1 MSAFTY
7 YNANPYHIEE
17 EDCVCRAI
25 SAGTG
30 LPYYVVYNL
39 LTLVADKSC
48 CDKLNVECYSKV
60 LEDVFRYKVV
70 YVHNKTVSEI
80 ANRYRNN
87 IVIIRMEGHLTCS
100 IYGAVADIWDC
111 TNEIVDRFWIVQ
123 R

>member
-1 MSAFTY
+1 MSSFTY
-7 YNANPYHIEE
+7 YNANPYRIEE

-30 LPYYVVYNL
+30 LQYYVVDNL
-39 LTLVADKSC
+39 LTLVADKHC
-48 CDKLNVECYSKV
+48 CDRLNVECYRKV
-60 LEDVFRYKVV
+60 LEDVFNFKVV

-80 ANRYRNN
+80 ANKYRNN

-100 IYGAVADIWDC
+100 IYGAIADIWDC
-111 TNEIVDRFWIVQ
+111 GNEIVDRFWIAQ